1 MDGVVGFNPIR
12 IDEGAEYSLIVGS
25 DGQVVKINQKGV
37 EEGPS
42 MCPFP
47 GASSCGIVSSDRWVG
62 SWVDRNM
69 RKAFMGSFPLD
80 EIWHSIGTE
89 SEGLDNVDV
98 NQSVSKSASW
108 VRELQSEPVAMC
120 AVEENI
126 VFAGLGSG
134 IYMIDK
140 NASEIWRSPYPRW
153 RELEDLVGVDSIVS
167 LIRRG
172 GEIYAFSSSGGYS
185 IISITNGHEINNG
198 ILSNLPER
206 IHGVRFNQ
214 DSGWMIMLRGKNFAV
229 LEDLLSEPMIFKV
242 PGPVLDAH
250 PHEGGWIWTG
260 WRHDGHLSSGSIDT
274 FARSEIGISL
284 LRDRVL
290 TNSGSWSV
298 FYGRGR
304 PPEMNTGR

>member
-1 MDGVVGFNPIR
+1 
-12 IDEGAEYSLIVGS
+12 
-25 DGQVVKINQKGV
+25 
-37 EEGPS
+37 
-42 MCPFP
+42 
-47 GASSCGIVSSDRWVG
+47 
-62 SWVDRNM
+62 
-69 RKAFMGSFPLD
+69 
-80 EIWHSIGTE
+80 
-89 SEGLDNVDV
+89 
-98 NQSVSKSASW
+98 
-108 VRELQSEPVAMC
+108 
-120 AVEENI
+120 
-126 VFAGLGSG
+126 
-134 IYMIDK
+134 MIDK

-153 RELEDLVGVDSIVS
+153 RELEDLVGIDSIVS
-167 LIRRG
+167 LIRRE

-214 DSGWMIMLRGKNFAV
+214 DSGWMIMLRGKSFAV
-229 LEDLLSEPMIFKV
+229 LEDLLSEPTIFKV

-298 FYGRGR
+298 F
-304 PPEMNTGR
+304 TGGVSLQK